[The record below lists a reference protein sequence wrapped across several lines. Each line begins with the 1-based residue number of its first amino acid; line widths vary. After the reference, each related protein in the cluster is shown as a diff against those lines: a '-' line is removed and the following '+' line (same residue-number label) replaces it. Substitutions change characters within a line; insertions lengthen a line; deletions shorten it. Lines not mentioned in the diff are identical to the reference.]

1 MSATANKGSIM
12 KQRWICWL
20 VGLVLILSL
29 SVSATARTFTTYYS
43 CLPGTVTAVVLTNAS
58 VYDSEEAFTL
68 TLYDAEGTLLQ
79 TITRGLTPYQS
90 IVLFLNDFVEEP
102 DEFSWGS
109 LNIESNLLLQAGL
122 WLGTET
128 AWVSVIN
135 LQAQLLST
143 EGLDVVYYWYGAN
156 YANTENRRAGIGVIN
171 PGDDAI
177 TGTAYVYD
185 ASGELQNSSDF
196 TLSPHRSA
204 YFMPETVFPVDEG
217 LWGLIDI
224 RASAPLVVVSEYYD
238 ADGRLLDVD
247 VIDSVYFLQVEQEES
262 GDS

>member
-1 MSATANKGSIM
+1 M
-12 KQRWICWL
+12 KQRWISWL
-20 VGLVLILSL
+20 VGFVLALSL
-29 SVSATARTFTTYYS
+29 SVSATAGTFTTYYS

-58 VYDSEEAFTL
+58 AYDSEEAFTL

-79 TITRGLTPYQS
+79 IITRGLDSYQS

-102 DEFSWGS
+102 NEFSWGS

-128 AWVSVIN
+128 TWVSVIN
-135 LQAQLLST
+135 LQAQSLST
-143 EGLDVVYYWYGAN
+143 KGLDVIHYWYGAN
-156 YANTENRRAGIGVIN
+156 YANTEKRRTGIGIIN
-171 PGDDAI
+171 PGDDTI
-177 TGTAYVYD
+177 VGTVYVYD
-185 ASGELQNSSDF
+185 ASGELQNHSDF

-204 YFMPETVFPVDEG
+204 YFNPEAEFPIDKE

-224 RASAPLVVVSEYYD
+224 RANAPIVVASEYYD
-238 ADGRLLDVD
+238 EEGQLLDVD
-247 VIDSVYFLQVEQEES
+247 VIDSVYFLQVRQEES